1 MGPLAVFLLSSSV
14 WDALWHI
21 TQNSVLLRCSP
32 CGCSFKWQTLQ
43 LSILTTFLLGIASR
57 SVIGKY
63 LTLLNPAFRWPFSS
77 IVPLGR
83 LISRSRYTRSATAP
97 EPVVARGMVG

>member
-14 WDALWHI
+14 WDALWHM

-32 CGCSFKWQTLQ
+32 CGCNFKWQTLQ
-43 LSILTTFLLGIASR
+43 LSILTAFLLGTASR

-77 IVPLGR
+77 IVLWGC
-83 LISRSRYTRSATAP
+83 LISKSVYPLTPTAP
-97 EPVVARGMVG
+97 EPEGSWGIV